1 MLKNAAIVAMSNGH
15 TEPLRPVVRGIMEG
29 LTEASSREKG
39 KLMRNPDELKSM
51 TTKRFAPA
59 NTPKVNCTDG
69 LTLRQ
74 S

>member
-15 TEPLRPVVRGIMEG
+15 TEPLCPVVRGIMG

-69 LTLRQ
+69 VTLRQ